1 MEEGYI
7 SKQQHS
13 IPLPKENGPILTS
26 DGTVLFYPNLNQ
38 SPSPISYPYSPTR
51 NSSPCLPYQ
60 QTSRQTRGEV
70 SPSVLMS
77 MTRESGRAEG
87 FTERRE
93 GGIAH
98 DVIERAERCRAGL
111 AGDDG
116 GVAAARAA

>member
-1 MEEGYI
+1 MVRDSAPGGKRKFLLRRYSGVGGGI
-7 SKQQHS
+7 YFKATALYS
-13 IPLPKENGPILTS
+13 PPKRKRPILTS

-77 MTRESGRAEG
+77 MTREPGPSLRDSRSGA
-87 FTERRE
+87 
-93 GGIAH
+93 
-98 DVIERAERCRAGL
+98 RAGL
-111 AGDDG
+111 
-116 GVAAARAA
+116 RMM

>member
-1 MEEGYI
+1 MVRDSAPGGKRKFLLRRYSGVGGGI
-7 SKQQHS
+7 YFKATALP

-38 SPSPISYPYSPTR
+38 SPSPISSPYSHTR

-77 MTRESGRAEG
+77 MTRESGPSPRDSRSGA
-87 FTERRE
+87 
-93 GGIAH
+93 
-98 DVIERAERCRAGL
+98 RAGL
-111 AGDDG
+111 
-116 GVAAARAA
+116 RMM